1 MKAAPQPK
9 NKSTTGR
16 ILLRALERIAPGWL
30 EQKALSQ
37 FGHPRRPRV
46 PREPAVPGARKF
58 NIEAAGQS
66 LMAWEWGEGPTVLLV
81 HGWSGYSGQ
90 MQHFV
95 PPLLKA
101 GFHVVAID
109 LPAHGQSEGHWL
121 TLPALADTLAS
132 VFLRLRPHAV
142 VSHSFGAAASA
153 LALREGFQPKKVLL
167 IAPPVE
173 METFVRRSVEAAG
186 LSPARADGML
196 RRIEKVFGP
205 ISQFDLRVV
214 STRLSTPAVLVH
226 DRGDDEVPFALLEQ
240 VSKTWPKSQLVET
253 TGYGHSGHLRA
264 EAFCEATTAFI
275 LGKTKTL
282 EFPFS
287 THETEPR
294 LRSVREKVKTLAE
307 AVAHSTAR

>member
-1 MKAAPQPK
+1 MKHAPQPTH
-9 NKSTTGR
+9 KSTTGR
-16 ILLRALERIAPGWL
+16 ILLAALERVAPGWL
-30 EQKALSQ
+30 EQTALAR
-37 FGHPRRPRV
+37 FGKPRRPRV

-58 NIEAAGQS
+58 NLEAAGHP

-121 TLPALADTLAS
+121 TLPALADTLTS
-132 VFLRLRPHAV
+132 VFLRLRPQAV
-142 VSHSFGAAASA
+142 ISHSFGAAASA
-153 LALREGFQPKKVLL
+153 LALREGFQPQKVLL

-173 METFVRRSVEAAG
+173 METFVRRSVAAAG

-196 RRIEKVFGP
+196 RRIEKIFGP

-226 DRGDDEVPFALLEQ
+226 DRGDDEVPFALLQQ
-240 VSKTWPKSQLVET
+240 VAQKWPQSQLIET
-253 TGYGHSGHLRA
+253 IGYGHSGHLRA
-264 EAFCEATTAFI
+264 EAFCEAAAAFI
-275 LGKTKTL
+275 SGKTKTL
-282 EFPFS
+282 EFPLS
-287 THETEPR
+287 GNETGPR

-307 AVAHSTAR
+307 AVVHSTAP